1 MRRNRANSVFDARHV
16 TAVSAVYDL
25 PFGKGRPWLNRGGP
39 VDWILG
45 GWQLGGILSLASG
58 RPFTATI
65 STDISNTGTSNPTGG
80 TANQNHPDRL
90 RDGNLTAS
98 ERSITRWFDV
108 GAFAIPQLYAYGNS
122 GRNILRGPATRG
134 VDFKLGKN
142 FQIAERVRV
151 EFRCEMFN
159 ATNTPNFALPASN
172 VNLPTAGQITA
183 AGAPR
188 QIQFGLK
195 ALF

>member
-1 MRRNRANSVFDARHV
+1 M
-16 TAVSAVYDL
+16 
-25 PFGKGRPWLNRGGP
+25 
-39 VDWILG
+39 
-45 GWQLGGILSLASG
+45 GGILSLSSG

-90 RDGNLTAS
+90 RDGNLPAG

-108 GAFAIPQLYAYGNS
+108 GAFAIPQGYTYGNS
-122 GRNILRGPATRG
+122 GRNVLRGPASRTL
-134 VDFKLGKN
+134 DLKIGKN
-142 FQIAERVRV
+142 FQVAERARL
-151 EFRCEMFN
+151 ELRCEMFN
-159 ATNTPNFALPASN
+159 AANTPNFALPASN

-183 AGAPR
+183 ATAPR